1 MREILL
7 LSAAAKWKGERRQ
20 SQMLLEERDKWSS
33 GKSHLDGRGKLIPW
47 EGGEAFEQGT
57 GT

>member
-1 MREILL
+1 MLL

-20 SQMLLEERDKWSS
+20 SRMLLEVPCERDKWSS
-33 GKSHLDGRGKLIPW
+33 GKSHLDGREKLIPW
-47 EGGEAFEQGT
+47 KGSEAFEQGA